1 MEFLLA
7 QHPDVQEVVVS
18 QVENQHGKLHLVAYI
33 VSDLIPKRIPYQ
45 DTCLVE
51 LDQNTITLHTE
62 DISYNGLCLVGD
74 TYAFKKGKRVRLRL
88 LLPGYS
94 EERWLKGKVAWCL
107 GDKAGIQL
115 SLTPTE
121 QAIVRRSVNYLLE
134 TQGFLKVLQR
144 LITRRLRKYLKQNL
158 SDDRGPE
165 AFVILPALPLTSNG
179 QVDYNALSAQK
190 SFFYLDSSN

>member
-1 MEFLLA
+1 
-7 QHPDVQEVVVS
+7 VVS

-107 GDKAGIQL
+107 GDKAGIQ
-115 SLTPTE
+115 
-121 QAIVRRSVNYLLE
+121 
-134 TQGFLKVLQR
+134 GFLKVLQR